1 MINSKILSKKKLS
14 NFLLLINM
22 VLIILSLW
30 FFQMS
35 DVDLQI
41 QNYFFDFSTKSWRID
56 RSEPVKKFIFYQF
69 PKIIFAILILIILPL
84 CIFSFIDK
92 KNKLANKRYDFL
104 LIIIGLCLIPLI
116 AGNVKKFTNI
126 YCPNQLEIYGGNKPY
141 VKIFDDYPIEFKQ
154 EKKGQCFPA
163 GHAITGF
170 SLYIFCFILYKK
182 SQQIFVFLGV
192 TILGW
197 ILGFYQILKGA
208 HFISDTLIA
217 MLLCLFLAQV
227 IAKIYR
233 QKIINI
239 KKLLIKNLV

>member
-1 MINSKILSKKKLS
+1 MINSKILSKDNLS
-14 NFLLLINM
+14 NYLLFINL
-22 VLIILSLW
+22 VLIILTLW
-30 FFQMS
+30 LFQVS
-35 DVDLQI
+35 DFDVKI
-41 QNYFFDFSTKSWRID
+41 QNYFFDFSTKTWFID

-69 PKIIFAILILIILPL
+69 PKIIFGILILTILPL

-92 KNKLANKRYDFL
+92 KNKLYSKRQDFL
-104 LIIIGLCLIPLI
+104 LILIGLCLIPLI
-116 AGNVKKFTNI
+116 AGNIKKFTNV

-141 VKIFDDYPIEFKQ
+141 VKIFDNYPIDFKQ

-170 SLYIFCFILYKK
+170 SLYILCFILYKK
-182 SQQIFVFLGV
+182 SQQIAVFLIV

-208 HFISDTLIA
+208 HFVSDTILA
-217 MLLCLFLAQV
+217 MLSCLLLAQI

-233 QKIINI
+233 QKIIN
-239 KKLLIKNLV
+239 K

>member
-1 MINSKILSKKKLS
+1 MINSKILSKNNLS
-14 NFLLLINM
+14 NFLLFLNL

-30 FFQMS
+30 LFQVS
-35 DVDLQI
+35 DIDVKI
-41 QNYFFDFSTKSWRID
+41 QNYFFDFSTKNWFID

-69 PKIIFAILILIILPL
+69 PKIIFGILFLTILPL

-92 KNKLANKRYDFL
+92 KNKLSRKKHDLL

-141 VKIFDDYPIEFKQ
+141 VKIFDNYPIDFKQ

-163 GHAITGF
+163 GHVITGF

-182 SQQIFVFLGV
+182 SQQILAFLIV

-208 HFISDTLIA
+208 HFVSDTIVA
-217 MLLCLFLAQV
+217 MFLCLILAQL
-227 IAKIYR
+227 ITKIYR
-233 QKIINI
+233 QKIIN
-239 KKLLIKNLV
+239 KPFDLLK